1 MRLWVPAFLLAP
13 LLGLSLTLG
22 ATARVPLQEPDA
34 AATPV
39 KPPAILDGAEAFKA
53 RGCTQCHQIH
63 GEGGHKGPDLS
74 GVGRRLKKDAIRKQ
88 ILVGGDAMPGFAD
101 ALEPAEIDALTSYLE
116 RLRDKTPKG
125 KPPAP
130 APLPA
135 PKPDDPA

>member
-1 MRLWVPAFLLAP
+1 MLN
-13 LLGLSLTLG
+13 G
-22 ATARVPLQEPDA
+22 A
-34 AATPV
+34 AA
-39 KPPAILDGAEAFKA
+39 FQA
-53 RGCTQCHQIH
+53 RGCTQCHQIR

-116 RLRDKTPKG
+116 RLRDKTPRS

-130 APLPA
+130 APPPA